1 MDFNGQYLT
10 YDEYRQLGGTLDI
23 MPFNLFELEARTN
36 INRETQNRL
45 LGSDNLLLEV
55 KMCMFRL
62 VDGMAFDSLYK
73 DVKPEQKEEYI
84 NEIIYNSLVSTGLIF
99 RGI

>member
-1 MDFNGQYLT
+1 MEFGGQYLT

-23 MPFNLFELEARTN
+23 VPFNLFELEARTN
-36 INRETQNRL
+36 IDRETQNRL
-45 LGSDNLLLEV
+45 EGGLNIPPEV

-62 VDGMAFDSLYK
+62 VEGMAFDGLYK
-73 DVKPEQKEEYI
+73 DVKPEQKEAYI
-84 NEIIYNSLVSTGLIF
+84 NELIYNCLVGTGLLF